1 MSNLLTA
8 KELKERGS
16 IVELLSRLG
25 YQPVPKRGRERMYVS
40 MLRKDDTV
48 PSFSVNEELGVWFD
62 HGTGKGGNIIDFGL
76 AYWKH
81 LGFSDVVRKLQETC
95 QIEPGPTTISRPVK
109 QTKVPAHIV
118 EQVKPLGTHPA
129 ITTYLKTR
137 GIFEP
142 AKNCLREVYYY
153 LEDDGGVRKHFF
165 AAGWQNESS
174 GWEVRNKF
182 FKGCVG
188 RKDITFIRGH
198 EKKVALFEGFIDYLS
213 WRCENPVADHSVI
226 VLNTINM
233 LTKSVEKAKAYS
245 SIDIFFDRDKQGFL
259 ATREFLKSLP
269 YATDRSK
276 AYEGFN
282 DYNDKIKAQLNPTVV
297 EEKKN
302 SDFFSG
308 IKVPFER

>member
-16 IVELLSRLG
+16 IVELLNRLG
-25 YQPVPKRGRERMYVS
+25 YQPVPKKGREKMYVS
-40 MLRKDDTV
+40 MLRKDDTN
-48 PSFSVNEELGVWFD
+48 PSFSVNDELGVWFD
-62 HGTGKGGNIIDFGL
+62 HGTGKGGNIIDFGM

-81 LGFSDVVRKLQETC
+81 LGFNDVVRKLQETC
-95 QIEPGPTTISRPVK
+95 QIEPDTPVFIK
-109 QTKVPAHIV
+109 PAKHPKIPYHVV
-118 EQVKPLGTHPA
+118 ERVKPLGTHAA

-137 GIFEP
+137 GIFEV
-142 AKNCLREVYYY
+142 AKKCLREIYYY
-153 LEDDGGVRKHFF
+153 LEDDDGVRKHFF

-188 RKDITFIRGH
+188 RKDITFIRDH
-198 EKKVALFEGFIDYLS
+198 EKKVAIFEGFIDYLS
-213 WRCENPVADHSVI
+213 WRIENPGADQSII
-226 VLNTINM
+226 VLNTITM
-233 LTKSVEKAKAYS
+233 LTRGVEKAKAYS
-245 SIDIFFDRDKQGFL
+245 SIDVYFDRDKQGLL
-259 ATREFLKSLP
+259 ATKEFLKTLP

-282 DYNDKIKAQLNPTVV
+282 DYNDKIKAQLNGTAVKEKSTVT
-297 EEKKN
+297 
-302 SDFFSG
+302 FFSG

>member
-25 YQPVPKRGRERMYVS
+25 YQPVPKRGREKMYVS
-40 MLRKDDTV
+40 MLRKDDTD
-48 PSFSVNEELGVWFD
+48 PSFSVNDELGVWFD

-81 LGFSDVVRKLQETC
+81 LGFNEVVRKLQDTC
-95 QIEPGPTTISRPVK
+95 QIEPGAATAIRPEK
-109 QTKVPAHIV
+109 KARVPYHVV

-137 GIFEP
+137 GIFET
-142 AKNCLREVYYY
+142 AKKCLREVYYY
-153 LEDDGGVRKHFF
+153 LEDDEGVRKHFF

-182 FKGCVG
+182 FKGCIG
-188 RKDITFIRGH
+188 RKDVTVIRGH
-198 EKKVALFEGFIDYLS
+198 EKKAAIFEGFIDYLS
-213 WRCENPVADHSVI
+213 WRFENPGADHSII
-226 VLNTINM
+226 VLNTITM
-233 LTKSVEKAKAYS
+233 LTRGVEKAKAYS
-245 SIDIFFDRDKQGFL
+245 SIDIYFDRDKQGFL
-259 ATREFLKSLP
+259 ATKEFLKSLP

-276 AYEGFN
+276 AYEGYN
-282 DYNDKIKAQLNPTVV
+282 DYNDKIKAQLNEAVV
-297 EEKKN
+297 DERKTSE
-302 SDFFSG
+302 FFSG